1 MVVFCLNPPDT
12 GGFLPG
18 SGGGALVHDNPI
30 VNKERELILG
40 RIEEI
45 LLWLDKL
52 DTAADLLVHLRE
64 AFRSPGR
71 PVIFPRPCQLRIALQ
86 ALCRLRA
93 QLNSLLYHTRQ
104 KLARLNGTG
113 VVEVTEEVAF
123 CWTGGGGGS
132 EVLRPAGNDLVEQWP
147 HFGAAL
153 LSPSAA
159 GFSASLSSSAR
170 VCQDP

>member
-18 SGGGALVHDNPI
+18 SDGGALVHDNPI
-30 VNKERELILG
+30 VNRERELILG

-52 DTAADLLVHLRE
+52 DTAVDLLVHLRE
-64 AFRSPGR
+64 AFRSPSR
-71 PVIFPRPCQLRIALQ
+71 PVIFPRVCQLRIALQ

-93 QLNSLLYHTRQ
+93 QLTSLLYHTRQ
-104 KLARLNGTG
+104 KLVRLNGTG

-123 CWTGGGGGS
+123 CWT
-132 EVLRPAGNDLVEQWP
+132 N
-147 HFGAAL
+147 FGAEWLIPPAAEP
-153 LSPSAA
+153 SPSSSSSAA
-159 GFSASLSSSAR
+159 GSQDMR
-170 VCQDP
+170 VAKRAKPV

>member
-18 SGGGALVHDNPI
+18 SDGGALVHDNPI
-30 VNKERELILG
+30 VNRERELILG

-52 DTAADLLVHLRE
+52 DTAVDLLVHLRE
-64 AFRSPGR
+64 AFRSPSR
-71 PVIFPRPCQLRIALQ
+71 PIIFPRVCQLRIALQ

-93 QLNSLLYHTRQ
+93 QLTSLLYHTRQ
-104 KLARLNGTG
+104 KLVRLNGTG

-123 CWTGGGGGS
+123 CWT
-132 EVLRPAGNDLVEQWP
+132 

-153 LSPSAA
+153 LIPPAAEPSPSSSSSAA
-159 GFSASLSSSAR
+159 GSQDMR
-170 VCQDP
+170 VAKRAKPV